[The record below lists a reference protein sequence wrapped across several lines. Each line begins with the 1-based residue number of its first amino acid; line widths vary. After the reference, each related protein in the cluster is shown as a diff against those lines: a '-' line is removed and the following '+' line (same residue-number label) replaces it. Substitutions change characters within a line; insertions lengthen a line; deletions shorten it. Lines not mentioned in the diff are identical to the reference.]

1 MAFIAPEMSL
11 LAERVRSVGVASGAS
26 RLRSSS
32 DLFVEFDFFIRR
44 SLVERRVTSAPSI
57 NSTPW
62 DQHCHVSFM
71 LLFQLPPNDAR
82 TSRLRLLSRFA
93 GDFLW
98 CGSGFPM
105 LARVF
110 VRSAEGCPAG
120 LRLVSLRRTEP
131 STAREQKHRSNGK
144 RGKNLP
150 VG

>member
-1 MAFIAPEMSL
+1 MAFIAPAMSL

-44 SLVERRVTSAPSI
+44 SLVERRVTSAPSL

-71 LLFQLPPNDAR
+71 LLFESLLLTAR
-82 TSRLRLLSRFA
+82 TSRPRLLSRFA
-93 GDFLW
+93 GNFLW
-98 CGSGFPM
+98 CGRDSPM
-105 LARVF
+105 LARTF
-110 VRSAEGCPAG
+110 VGSPEGCPAR

-131 STAREQKHRSNGK
+131 STGRERKHGSDGK
-144 RGKNLP
+144 RGKNLH